1 MEAVSILDYNEHKNR
16 IAHFAAIVKLV
27 TIDGSVNPQDE
38 KVIRRLSEKMDIKPE
53 DYRRI
58 VAHPEKY
65 GPIPAKDMEDR
76 IAAMYLLFKA
86 VYTEHYMNDQEQKL
100 VLRYAVELGYSQER
114 AKEILENSVR
124 IFSGKLS
131 RKEYRILIQGQ
142 SFIESGSL
150 NPN

>member
-1 MEAVSILDYNEHKNR
+1 MEVVNLLEYNEHKNR
-16 IAHFAAIVKLV
+16 IAHFASIVRLV
-27 TIDGSVNPQDE
+27 TKDGSVDPQEE

-65 GPIPAKDMEDR
+65 VPTPAKGVEER
-76 IAAMYLLFKA
+76 LEGIYTLFRT

-100 VLRYAVELGYSQER
+100 VLRYAVELGYSEEK

-124 IFSGKLS
+124 IFTSKLS
-131 RKEYRILIQGQ
+131 SKEYRMLIQG
-142 SFIESGSL
+142 
-150 NPN
+150 